1 MSLRLII
8 EDDEGTT
15 TIVPLGKD
23 AITIG
28 RQQGNTIQLTEK
40 NVSRRHARLYLDDG
54 DAWIIEDLGSY
65 NGVKVNGVA
74 IEGRINLKEGDV
86 VQIGDYHLALTE
98 DVDKRTLNFSGAA
111 NDPGTAAAAGA
122 EPLLASSS
130 TELPRLSP
138 DEVAMLQSGPQ
149 AVSNPMLDSGAIPA
163 SGGGYEERRKG
174 GSGFLVGFGAVVVI
188 ALIIGV
194 VWFASS
200 GGSSEEADTAKVAS
214 AGETKPTPTPAK
226 AVAPTPPPDEP
237 EAPVAPADP
246 SDSAGE
252 EDEPIDVVDDPPVE
266 DPPTPAADEGG
277 EEEVVIGEDDPPPPA
292 TPTPPPTNNKPK
304 NRRQPKRNPQSNSPK
319 STAPK
324 EPAVDADAL
333 FSEARGLAFSN
344 PKRCFDLAKKSY
356 QAKRSG
362 AVAQLMASCACRMG
376 DASKAKYALGK
387 VGPSKRD
394 GVVKMCDAKGVKL

>member
-54 DAWIIEDLGSY
+54 DAWVIEDLGSY
-65 NGVKVNGVA
+65 NGVKVNGAA
-74 IEGRINLKEGDV
+74 IEGRITLKEGDV

-111 NDPGTAAAAGA
+111 NDPGTGAAAAGA
-122 EPLLASSS
+122 EPMLASSS

-138 DEVAMLQSGPQ
+138 DEMAMLQSGPQ

-163 SGGGYEERRKG
+163 SAGGYEERRKG

-194 VWFASS
+194 VWLASS

-214 AGETKPTPTPAK
+214 AGETKTAPAK
-226 AVAPTPPPDEP
+226 GVAPTPTTEKPDTP
-237 EAPVAPADP
+237 AAPADP

-252 EDEPIDVVDDPPVE
+252 EEPIDVVDDPPVPPVDDPPVPAE
-266 DPPTPAADEGG
+266 SGDADVVIGDDDPPTPT
-277 EEEVVIGEDDPPPPA
+277 P
-292 TPTPPPTNNKPK
+292 PTPPPSNNNKPK
-304 NRRQPKRNPQSNSPK
+304 NRRTPKRNPQSNSPK
-319 STAPK
+319 PTAPK

-333 FSEARGLAFSN
+333 VAEARGVAFSN
-344 PKRCFDLAKKSY
+344 PKRCFELAKKSY

-362 AVAQLMASCACRMG
+362 SVAQLMASCACRMG
-376 DASKAKYALGK
+376 DAGKAKYAIGK

-394 GVVKMCDAKGVKL
+394 GFVKMCEAKGVKL

>member
-40 NVSRRHARLYLDDG
+40 NVSRRHARLALDDA
-54 DAWIIEDLGSY
+54 DAWVIEDLGSY

-74 IEGRINLKEGDV
+74 IEGRITLKEGDV

-111 NDPGTAAAAGA
+111 NDPGAAAAGV
-122 EPLLASSS
+122 EPMLASSS

-138 DEVAMLQSGPQ
+138 DEMAMLQSGPQ
-149 AVSNPMLDSGAIPA
+149 AVSNPMLDSGATPA
-163 SGGGYEERRKG
+163 SAGGYEERRKG

-194 VWFASS
+194 VWLASS
-200 GGSSEEADTAKVAS
+200 GGSSETADTAKVAS
-214 AGETKPTPTPAK
+214 AGETKTAPAK
-226 AVAPTPPPDEP
+226 ALTPNPPLNPDP
-237 EAPVAPADP
+237 PAAPADP

-252 EDEPIDVVDDPPVE
+252 EPIEVQDDPPPPDPPDPVPAAEGGDEEVVNVVDDPPPEPV
-266 DPPTPAADEGG
+266 PA
-277 EEEVVIGEDDPPPPA
+277 PA
-292 TPTPPPTNNKPK
+292 TNNKPK
-304 NRRQPKRNPQSNSPK
+304 NNRRPPKRNPQNNTPK
-319 STAPK
+319 PTPPK
-324 EPAVDADAL
+324 PAVDADAL
-333 FSEARGLAFSN
+333 AAEARKLAFSN
-344 PKRCFDLAKKSY
+344 PKRCFEVAKQSY

-362 AVAQLMASCACRMG
+362 TVAQLMASCACRMG
-376 DASKAKYALGK
+376 DAGKAKYAIGK
-387 VGPSKRD
+387 VGPSKRE
-394 GVVKMCDAKGVKL
+394 GVVKMCEAKGVKL